1 MAPLGHSALFYL
13 AAAVADFFIPS
24 ERMSQHKIQSEGG
37 GKRLVIELEPV
48 PKFLS
53 RLVLRWATKAC
64 VVSFKLETD
73 ESILIEKARQSLEN
87 YQHQLVI
94 GNLLSTRQTE
104 VIFVTKEEIRKVK
117 QTGPG
122 QIESQ
127 IVPLVIATHTETVDS

>member
-1 MAPLGHSALFYL
+1 
-13 AAAVADFFIPS
+13 
-24 ERMSQHKIQSEGG
+24 MSQHKIQSEGG